1 MTPVYCELAAIKD
14 QGVYYDN
21 LPLFFLAVFRR
32 PAVFARSPGKF
43 DGQSK
48 FFLDKAGIVR
58 HDAQDFSVRIERLA
72 LSD

>member
-1 MTPVYCELAAIKD
+1 MTPVYCKLAAIKD

-32 PAVFARSPGKF
+32 LGGFRPLAGEI
-43 DGQSK
+43 DGQSR
-48 FFLDKAGIVR
+48 FFLDKVGIAWQ
-58 HDAQDFSVRIERLA
+58 DAQDFSVRIERLA